1 MMQRLIT
8 ITTPLVFFSR
18 HKNGFFFTI
27 KTASNAEESIIQKCI
42 WDFLGML
49 FLSCNRRGSCFFS
62 LLAHLIFILSNSPC
76 SKLSSSDSSYIT
88 PSIYN
93 NKERESDAITRRIF
107 SKVGGRP
114 DQIGIRKNYSHHC
127 VSEKEKKYS
136 L

>member
-49 FLSCNRRGSCFFS
+49 FLSCNRMGSCFFS
-62 LLAHLIFILSNSPC
+62 LLVHLIFILPTSPC
-76 SKLSSSDSSYIT
+76 SKLSSSDSLYIT
-88 PSIYN
+88 PSINN

-107 SKVGGRP
+107 SKVGG
-114 DQIGIRKNYSHHC
+114 DLIKL
-127 VSEKEKKYS
+127 VSEQLFSSLCFRKEKKYF